1 MLFYAKENHNNR
13 EPNKRDDR
21 TEALLEKN
29 KGSPQKPTTM
39 HLQVFNSDSMTVLVY
54 LKSKQNSDESN
65 QKRFQF
71 LVEKNSNLNVI
82 NEKLFCYLCSNT
94 KVWNLSFYDHYA
106 KNSTLIGS

>member
-29 KGSPQKPTTM
+29 KGSPQKPTTT
-39 HLQVFNSDSMTVLVY
+39 HLQVFNSYSMAVLVY
-54 LKSKQNSDESN
+54 LKSKQNSDKSN

-82 NEKLFCYLCSNT
+82 NEKIFCYLCSNT

>member
-29 KGSPQKPTTM
+29 KGSPQKPTTT
-39 HLQVFNSDSMTVLVY
+39 HLQVFNSDSMAVLVY
-54 LKSKQNSDESN
+54 LKSKQNSDKSN

-82 NEKLFCYLCSNT
+82 NEKIFFIFVATPKSG
-94 KVWNLSFYDHYA
+94 
-106 KNSTLIGS
+106 I

>member
-29 KGSPQKPTTM
+29 KGSPQKPTTT
-39 HLQVFNSDSMTVLVY
+39 HLQVFNSDSMAVLVY
-54 LKSKQNSDESN
+54 LKSKQNSDKSN

-82 NEKLFCYLCSNT
+82 NEKILFYLCSNT

-106 KNSTLIGS
+106 INSTLIGS